1 MILAGDVGGTKCTLI
16 WFTESAPDKGPAK
29 GTGDAEPGLEP
40 VFRLSLPTRE
50 FSSFEAVLD
59 AFRAAFT
66 KAGHQWAGL
75 SAAAFGVA
83 GAVVDG
89 SVITN
94 NLPWSLQSN
103 TIAENLHLDVNRL
116 SLLNDLVASAL
127 SLNHLRER
135 DLLLLNQGTSQPR
148 APKALIAAGTGLG
161 EAILFWDGSRYRVSP
176 SEASLTDFAPRNDRE
191 LLLLQSLRQ
200 RMPRVCSEEIVSGRG
215 FRAIHQIIFPGVHHA
230 FFDEPGVDPAAQIT
244 QQAFAETCPAC
255 METLQIW
262 MEAYGAEA
270 GNMALRILP
279 FGGVYIAGGIAL
291 KILPKLKQGSFVR
304 AFSDK
309 AKLSTQLA
317 KIPIYVVL
325 NEDAPVLG
333 AAYEALTIARSASRG
348 SISISPG
355 LPQS

>member
-1 MILAGDVGGTKCTLI
+1 MILAGDVGGTKCTLT
-16 WFTESAPDKGPAK
+16 WF
-29 GTGDAEPGLEP
+29 AENGATLRPI
-40 VFRLSLPTRE
+40 FRHSLPTKDFPNLETLVAE
-50 FSSFEAVLD
+50 FRVALI
-59 AFRAAFT
+59 
-66 KAGHQWAGL
+66 KADHEWSGNNL
-75 SAAAFGVA
+75 SAAAFGIA
-83 GAVVDG
+83 GAVVEG
-89 SVITN
+89 RVITN
-94 NLPWSLQSN
+94 NLPWNVEANSL
-103 TIAENLHLDVNRL
+103 AESLGLDVNRT
-116 SLLNDLVASAL
+116 LLVNDLVASAL
-127 SLNHLRER
+127 SLNHLRED
-135 DLLLLNQGTSQPR
+135 DLMALNNGVSRPR

-161 EAILFWDGSRYRVSP
+161 EAVLFWDGSRYRVSP

-200 RMPRVCSEEIVSGRG
+200 RLPRVCTEEIVSGRG
-215 FRAIHQIIFPGVHHA
+215 FRAIHQIIFPGVHHS
-230 FFDEPGVDPAAQIT
+230 FFDEPGVDPAAKIT
-244 QQAFAETCPAC
+244 QQAFAESCPAC

-317 KIPIYVVL
+317 RIPIYVVL

-333 AAYEALTIARSASRG
+333 AAYEALAVAAAKDN
-348 SISISPG
+348 
-355 LPQS
+355 

>member
-16 WFTESAPDKGPAK
+16 WF
-29 GTGDAEPGLEP
+29 AEDGPGLDA
-40 VFRLSLPTRE
+40 VFRLSLPTRD
-50 FSSFEAVLD
+50 FSSFEALLD
-59 AFRAAFT
+59 SFRAALI
-66 KAGHQWAGL
+66 KAGHQWTNNSL
-75 SAAAFGVA
+75 TAAAFGVA

-94 NLPWSLQSN
+94 NLPWNLESN
-103 TIAENLHLDVNRL
+103 IVAENLHLDVNHTL
-116 SLLNDLVASAL
+116 LLNDLVASAL
-127 SLNHLRER
+127 SLDRLAAR
-135 DLLLLNQGTSQPR
+135 DLLLLNEGASQPR

-215 FRAIHQIIFPGVHHA
+215 FRAIHQIIFPGVHHS
-230 FFDEPGVDPAAQIT
+230 FFDEPGVDPAAHIT
-244 QQAFAETCPAC
+244 REAFAESCPAC

-333 AAYEALTIARSASRG
+333 AAYEALAVARG
-348 SISISPG
+348 TG
-355 LPQS
+355 